1 MTPLT
6 AEISS
11 KDDLLQLKLNKTED
25 CLLGTLANGFM
36 VWILS
41 AEKNVTTLKL
51 PHGIR
56 NITARMTKSNSCM
69 LSQNREYVVA
79 GVR

>member
-1 MTPLT
+1 MLIFP
-6 AEISS
+6 EINT
-11 KDDLLQLKLNKTED
+11 KDALLQLKLNKSED
-25 CLLGTLANGFM
+25 TLFGTLANSFM
-36 VWILS
+36 VWDLES
-41 AEKNVTTLKL
+41 DARTTLLRL

-69 LSQNREYVVA
+69 LSQNKEYVVA